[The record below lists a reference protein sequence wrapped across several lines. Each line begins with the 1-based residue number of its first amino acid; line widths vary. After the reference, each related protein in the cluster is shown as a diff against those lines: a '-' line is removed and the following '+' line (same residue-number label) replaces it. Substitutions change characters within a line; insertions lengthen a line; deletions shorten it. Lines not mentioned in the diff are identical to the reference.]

1 MKGWPK
7 HHSWWF
13 QLSWKVEAPEKLC
26 KNTDAQAKN
35 QWLRTLGRQTQ
46 RSWVILMYS
55 QLWRSLIYFLHPMKL
70 EPMLEVEER
79 SQRILEGEKGSQTLT
94 AGALTFCG
102 PCPQVPHET
111 SDPSRRV
118 QHQGHWDMLHRLLPG
133 HCWWGLCSCLSTCLA
148 RGQGWEKVA
157 DMAPFQSGHELYQTT
172 EEGSGWIRHFWAH
185 ALWFCLI
192 FSKDRTGPVSL
203 GAPAA
208 SLKSSSCQN

>member
-118 QHQGHWDMLHRLLPG
+118 QHQGHWTCCIASFPG
-133 HCWWGLCSCLSTCLA
+133 TADEDCVLA
-148 RGQGWEKVA
+148 
-157 DMAPFQSGHELYQTT
+157 L
-172 EEGSGWIRHFWAH
+172 AH
-185 ALWFCLI
+185 AWLEVRGGKRWQIWLL
-192 FSKDRTGPVSL
+192 SNL
-203 GAPAA
+203 GMNFTRQQRKALAELDISEHMHCDSA
-208 SLKSSSCQN
+208 